1 MSMKRREPLARPP
14 ATRPGAAPSR
24 GNRAGVEPTQL
35 WADRIAPPEL
45 RRPPGLSILSED
57 VAELQRQYG
66 NRAVQRLLARPV
78 AVQRARITFN
88 GQVAEGEGK
97 QRKKVSKTIVVDTAE
112 KNDKIFLEAFAAGRQ
127 LDSRAIDLLPEGDL
141 NELDVRL
148 NALGD
153 ADKAA
158 LSAVFKRIRTALRNR
173 KSEREEQEAA
183 GPITAAAAF
192 TLDVAEK
199 DEPKERVSNADQ
211 WAAALANL
219 NFKDSVTDKFQLD
232 HVLSVASAAD
242 NEAVDGAAKTLFQ
255 ERLKGQ
261 PNLPE
266 STLIVFDARAQQ
278 SAIAE
283 VKAININLERLPGR
297 GALFTTQ
304 AAYLMVT
311 VKKSAADPS
320 GLEISRVTRP
330 FVFTTDQS
338 NLWVQGPKLHVKA
351 INHFERLG

>member
-14 ATRPGAAPSR
+14 ATRPPAAAPSR
-24 GNRAGVEPTQL
+24 GNRAGAE
-35 WADRIAPPEL
+35 RIALSER
-45 RRPPGLSILSED
+45 RRPPGLSILSQD

-88 GQVAEGEGK
+88 GMVAEGEGK
-97 QRKKVSKTIVVDTAE
+97 QRKKVPKTIVVDTAE
-112 KNDKIFLEAFAAGRQ
+112 KDDKVFLDGIAAGRQ
-127 LDSRAIDLLPEGDL
+127 LDSSAIDLLSEPDL
-141 NELDVRL
+141 TELLARL
-148 NALGD
+148 EALGA
-153 ADKAA
+153 ADKLKAA
-158 LSAVFKRIRTALRNR
+158 PLFKKVRTALGNR
-173 KSEREEQEAA
+173 KTEREEQEAA
-183 GPITAAAAF
+183 GPTPAAAAF
-192 TLDVAEK
+192 TLDVPEK
-199 DEPKERVSNADQ
+199 DEPKERVSDDEQ

-219 NFKDSVTDKFQLD
+219 NFKDSVTDKFKAD
-232 HVLSVASAAD
+232 HVLSVASADD

-283 VKAININLERLPGR
+283 VKAININLARLPGR

-320 GLEISRVTRP
+320 VLEVIRITRP
-330 FVFTTDQS
+330 FVFTTDLS